1 MDRGKRVDRL
11 VASKPNTYTMIKK
24 YYLECLGERIPLT
37 RIYGE
42 TIQETLMRDFG
53 WLLKPIM
60 EQTKTFENA
69 LDKLNWKI
77 IETTK

>member
-1 MDRGKRVDRL
+1 
-11 VASKPNTYTMIKK
+11 MIKK
-24 YYLECLGERIPLT
+24 YYLECLGEMIPLT

-77 IETTK
+77 IVTTK

>member
-24 YYLECLGERIPLT
+24 YYLECFGERIPLT
-37 RIYGE
+37 RLQGE
-42 TIQETLMRDFG
+42 SIQEMLMKDFG
-53 WLLKPIM
+53 WLLKPII
-60 EQTKTFENA
+60 EQTNGFQKA

-77 IETTK
+77 VETTK

>member
-24 YYLECLGERIPLT
+24 YYLECLGEKIPLT

-42 TIQETLMRDFG
+42 TIQETLMKDFG

-77 IETTK
+77 IVTTK

>member
-1 MDRGKRVDRL
+1 
-11 VASKPNTYTMIKK
+11 MIKK
-24 YYLECLGERIPLT
+24 YYLECLVEKIPLT

>member
-1 MDRGKRVDRL
+1 
-11 VASKPNTYTMIKK
+11 MIKK
-24 YYLECLGERIPLT
+24 YYLECLGEMIPLT

-42 TIQETLMRDFG
+42 TIQEMLMKDFG
-53 WLLKPIM
+53 WLLKPIT
-60 EQTKTFENA
+60 EQTKSFEKT

>member
-1 MDRGKRVDRL
+1 
-11 VASKPNTYTMIKK
+11 MIKK
-24 YYLECLGERIPLT
+24 YYLECLGEKILLT
-37 RIYGE
+37 RMYGE
-42 TIQETLMRDFG
+42 TIQDSLMRDFG

-77 IETTK
+77 VETTK

>member
-42 TIQETLMRDFG
+42 TIQETLMKDFG

-69 LDKLNWKI
+69 LEKLNWKI
-77 IETTK
+77 IVTTK

>member
-42 TIQETLMRDFG
+42 TIQETLMKDFG

-60 EQTKTFENA
+60 EQTKTFEKA

-77 IETTK
+77 IVTTK

>member
-1 MDRGKRVDRL
+1 ML
-11 VASKPNTYTMIKK
+11 KK
-24 YYLECLGERIPLT
+24 YYLECLGEMIPLT
-37 RIYGE
+37 RLHGE
-42 TIQETLMRDFG
+42 SIQEMLMKDFG

-69 LDKLNWKI
+69 LDKLNWKV